1 MWVRVLVLLMVQ
13 ELLGCGLMLILGCLV
28 GVELGLLGDVSLALI
43 VSSGILRNEESRCLL
58 QLQQLQL
65 LPLLPLLP
73 LLHWCLCVH

>member
-1 MWVRVLVLLMVQ
+1 MVQ

-58 QLQQLQL
+58 QL